1 MFYVFS
7 TMTRAGRPILFPA
20 HHTHTYIS
28 TAVTTPLSNTRP
40 PYASHPRPPSSSSP
54 SHPGLPRPPHPLTP
68 GCVGPT
74 PGALLSLRGG
84 EERDLTSSLQ
94 SKGRSPLYYLLMER
108 SASMNRKVGSTHNV
122 KRMLF
127 SFLLLL
133 LLLSTCPVST
143 LRSLP
148 PP

>member
-1 MFYVFS
+1 MIMFYVFS

-28 TAVTTPLSNTRP
+28 TAVTTPPSLSPVHHLRLTP
-40 PYASHPRPPSSSSP
+40 ASLAHLASHP
-54 SHPGLPRPPHPLTP
+54 
-68 GCVGPT
+68 GPT
-74 PGALLSLRGG
+74 PGDLLSLRGG

-108 SASMNRKVGSTHNV
+108 STSMNRKVGSPHNV

-127 SFLLLL
+127 SFLLLLL